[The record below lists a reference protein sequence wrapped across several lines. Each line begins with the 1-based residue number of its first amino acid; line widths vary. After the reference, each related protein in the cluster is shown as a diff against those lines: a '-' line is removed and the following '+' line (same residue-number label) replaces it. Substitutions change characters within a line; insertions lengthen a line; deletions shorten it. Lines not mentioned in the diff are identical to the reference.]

1 MPLVT
6 LTNPK
11 ISLQRVGSPVA
22 FRERERIAGI
32 LKRFIVI
39 LADCMVA
46 VHDTSSLW
54 IMIASDGCNQILIW
68 AADWSSMS
76 VASSWWI
83 SIGPPDSFDFQGV
96 QNPKTKHSRRSQ
108 LPPGRHKPFCAP
120 IVCVPWT
127 HLVITM
133 SSKMFFLLELKM
145 VEAGSSSHADGC
157 QPSADAR
164 WSVAITDIEPD
175 SILEPRQGPRVMAV
189 FPHRPD
195 GRLWTGPHSV
205 YCLCRFVL
213 WLDATA
219 FGFLYCTAN
228 LKHGKYNRWQIIKS
242 CI

>member
-120 IVCVPWT
+120 IVCVPMDSRRDNDEFEDVFFTGAQDGWSRLVLSCRRLPAECRRPLIGCNHGHWT
-127 HLVITM
+127 RFHSGTTPRP
-133 SSKMFFLLELKM
+133 KGN
-145 VEAGSSSHADGC
+145 GSV
-157 QPSADAR
+157 SA
-164 WSVAITDIEPD
+164 
-175 SILEPRQGPRVMAV
+175 
-189 FPHRPD
+189 
-195 GRLWTGPHSV
+195 
-205 YCLCRFVL
+205 
-213 WLDATA
+213 
-219 FGFLYCTAN
+219 
-228 LKHGKYNRWQIIKS
+228 
-242 CI
+242 